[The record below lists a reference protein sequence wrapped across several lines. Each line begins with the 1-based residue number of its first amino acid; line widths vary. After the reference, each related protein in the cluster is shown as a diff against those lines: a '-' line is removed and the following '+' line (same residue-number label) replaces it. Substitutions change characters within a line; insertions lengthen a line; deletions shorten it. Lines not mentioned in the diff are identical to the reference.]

1 MKLGIWPFGNK
12 SNENNVTEYVT
23 INNVPLEQVSCNI
36 LKEEIVRR
44 KKENYDRK
52 VREANAKADKVDK
65 LIDELCNEM
74 AIDIE
79 TKSKS
84 TYQEVLAK
92 RLTHSLIPFINDYCY
107 RTRYGHQDLDIDSNI
122 YDSINYAIYETD
134 IDVMYISRILKHIKV
149 EYRKILLKNI
159 KEEC

>member
-12 SNENNVTEYVT
+12 SNENSVKEFVVIKNM
-23 INNVPLEQVSCNI
+23 PLEQVSCDI
-36 LKEEIVRR
+36 LKEEIARR
-44 KKENYDRK
+44 KKENHDRR

-84 TYQEVLAK
+84 SYQEVLAK

-107 RTRYGHQDLDIDSNI
+107 RTHYGHQDLDIDSNI

>member
-12 SNENNVTEYVT
+12 NNENTVKECVVIKNM
-23 INNVPLEQVSCNI
+23 PLEQVSCDI
-36 LKEEIVRR
+36 LKEEITRR